1 MNFRIPSNHIL
12 FFKEILIPTNGPN
25 QAIELKQAG
34 CSCVSEAC
42 APARQQN
49 PTNTKTCKL
58 PTDIVQAREEQTQ
71 LGQITFL

>member
-1 MNFRIPSNHIL
+1 MNFRILSYHIL
-12 FFKEILIPTNGPN
+12 FFKEILISENGPN
-25 QAIELKQAG
+25 QAIELKQGDAH
-34 CSCVSEAC
+34 VSEAC

-58 PTDIVQAREEQTQ
+58 PTDIVQAREEQTL